1 MRSLEYYSDC
11 KLVLHDMSK
20 RQFKNF
26 LRKSIN
32 KDNLFELSG
41 YFCRILSANNKMI
54 FVYRDKSNIYEDST
68 KPILSIK
75 HGNISFSMRRF
86 KGFMRG
92 ISL

>member
-11 KLVLHDMSK
+11 KLVLYDMTK

-54 FVYRDKSNIYEDST
+54 FVYRDKYITHYNT

>member
-11 KLVLHDMSK
+11 KLVLYDMSK

-32 KDNLFELSG
+32 KDNLFELSD
-41 YFCRILSANNKMI
+41 YFCRIPSANNKMI
-54 FVYRDKSNIYEDST
+54 FVYRDKYTAHYNT

-75 HGNISFSMRRF
+75 HENISTSMRRF
-86 KGFMRG
+86 KGFIRW

>member
-1 MRSLEYYSDC
+1 MRSLDYYSDC
-11 KLVLHDMSK
+11 KLILHDISE

-54 FVYRDKSNIYEDST
+54 FVYRDKYIAHYNT
-68 KPILSIK
+68 KPILPIK
-75 HGNISFSMRRF
+75 HGNISISMRRF

>member
-32 KDNLFELSG
+32 KDNLFELSD
-41 YFCRILSANNKMI
+41 YFCRIPSANNKMI
-54 FVYRDKSNIYEDST
+54 FVYINKYTAHYNA